1 MYGSVL
7 VIGAG
12 TAGVRA
18 TLDLVKNGVKVV
30 LVECEPVVGGTMAAR
45 LSDETETF
53 GFARGMDFP
62 KISEL
67 ENHPGVELLTLA
79 EVVELNGE
87 PGAFTATI
95 RRHASFVTDA
105 CTRCNRCHSV
115 CPVVVPN
122 AFQSGLTY
130 RKAIYTPFRGA
141 LPSTYVI
148 DIESCLNSPPNY
160 LPCQR
165 CVEVCDDRA
174 IDFGMAQ
181 RQILTRTVSAV
192 IVAVGYTLADSSPLQ
207 KFGYGTH
214 PDILT
219 YMELERLLTPA
230 GPSGG
235 FVEKP
240 STGNTPD
247 SILIVMSDVSRFA
260 WGCVAAQCRKLIEQD
275 VANLT
280 ILHPSE
286 TSERGLFRKWWA
298 GFGIASV
305 SLVEGEL
312 EKVAP
317 QEGDT
322 IRVRFKTP
330 TGEIA
335 APRDYDMVVFTT
347 AVQPPRGLAELANV
361 VGIELGEDGF
371 VRLGMKEDGMI
382 ATTRPGVYV
391 AGCACGPKDMPESIA
406 ESKAAAVYAMRHLER
421 RRGAGESAPVSG
433 YNGVMVNGRWLSEAE
448 IRQRLEQLILHLAEP

>member
-1 MYGSVL
+1 VYGSVL
-7 VIGAG
+7 VIGGG

-18 TLDLVKNGVKVV
+18 ALDLAKNGVQVV
-30 LVECEPVVGGTMAAR
+30 LVEREPVVGGTMAAR
-45 LSDETETF
+45 LSDESETF

-62 KISEL
+62 RIGEL
-67 ENHPGVELLTLA
+67 ANHPGVELLTRA

-87 PGAFTATI
+87 AGSFTATI
-95 RRHASFVTDA
+95 RQHASFVTDA

-115 CPVVVPN
+115 CPVVVSNP
-122 AFQSGLTY
+122 FQSGLTY

-165 CVEVCDDRA
+165 CVEVCDDHA

-181 RQILTRTVSAV
+181 QQVLQRAVGAV
-192 IVAVGYTLADSSPLQ
+192 IVAVGYALADSSPLQ
-207 KFGYGTH
+207 RFGYGTH

-240 STGNTPD
+240 SSGNTPD
-247 SILIVMSDVSRFA
+247 SILFVMSDVSRFA

-286 TSERGLFRKWWA
+286 TTEHGPFRKWWA
-298 GFGIASV
+298 GFGIGGV

-330 TGEIA
+330 GGEITA
-335 APRDYDMVVFTT
+335 ARDYDMVVFTS
-347 AVQPPRGLAELANV
+347 AVRPPRGLAELATV
-361 VGIELGEDGF
+361 LGIELNGDGF
-371 VRLGMKEDGMI
+371 VQLGKKEDGMI

-421 RRGAGESAPVSG
+421 RRAAGESGPANG
-433 YNGVMVNGRWLSEAE
+433 YNGVMVNGHWLSEGE
-448 IRQRLEQLILHLAEP
+448 IRQRLERLILHLTEP